1 MSVEIKHFLL
11 LLRELQN
18 IDPEFPLQY
27 AVCFAEISMDEG
39 LSLTSLSRKT
49 GMSLSTVSRIVS
61 ALSDKRKRGLA
72 YGLVETQISPTER
85 RQKQIYLSTRGQDM
99 IKTLELIITP
109 LRETDFKSA
118 ASTDSAT
125 GPYQRK

>member
-99 IKTLELIITP
+99 IKTLELII
-109 LRETDFKSA
+109 RENRRARSSA
-118 ASTDSAT
+118 
-125 GPYQRK
+125 